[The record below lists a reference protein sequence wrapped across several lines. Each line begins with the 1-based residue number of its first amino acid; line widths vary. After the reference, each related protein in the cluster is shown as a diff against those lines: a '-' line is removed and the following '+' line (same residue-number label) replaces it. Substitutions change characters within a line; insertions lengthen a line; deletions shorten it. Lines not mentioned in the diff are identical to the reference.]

1 MKRLL
6 AAALALAAP
15 LPAQAQV
22 TDANLAKI
30 KHVLVI
36 YAENRSFDHLYGL
49 FPGANGIAN
58 ATDEQKIQRG
68 HDGQPLPA
76 LTVWRD
82 GKPDARFPMLPNGP
96 FRIDAPPLNRG
107 LDEVLPSPIHAFFH
121 NREQI
126 NGGHNDMFVAMST
139 VGGWAMGYVDGS
151 KLKLWQW
158 ATEFTLADNFYMGAF
173 GGSFLN
179 HQYLVCACAPTFPN
193 APYDIR
199 VTLDTDGHLR
209 KKPDSPPATQG
220 PVQVFVDGRSGQV
233 TSDGYAVNTT
243 QPWYQPS
250 GVAPIPGGDPTL
262 ADPKGDPRSGP
273 PLPPQTARTIADT
286 LSAKGVDWAWYS
298 GAWRAAEAEG
308 GKPLEARK
316 VIYKPGEGSPN
327 FQPHHQPLN
336 YYVRFAP
343 GTADRAKYLRDGE
356 DLLAAIADGSLPQ
369 VAFYK
374 PAGVNT
380 QHPSYTDLM
389 RGDAHIADLLT
400 RLRANQKLWG
410 ETLVI
415 VTYDENGGFWDHAAP
430 PSGEG
435 WGDRWGPGTRIP
447 ALLIGPFAKK
457 GHIDHT
463 SYDTGSIIKFLTRRF
478 ALEPLPGVRARVGD
492 LTAALSLE

>member
-6 AAALALAAP
+6 ATALALAAA

-22 TDANLAKI
+22 TDSSLAKI

-68 HDGQPLPA
+68 HDGQPLPFLPLWRGCEA
-76 LTVWRD
+76 NSPGTTV
-82 GKPDARFPMLPNGP
+82 PNGP
-96 FRIDAPPLNRG
+96 FRIDLPPFNCG
-107 LDEVLPSPIHAFFH
+107 VEQMPPSPIHAYFH

-126 NGGHNDMFVAMST
+126 NGGRNDRFVAT
-139 VGGWAMGYVDGS
+139 TNVGGWTMGHIDGS

-179 HQYLVCACAPTFPN
+179 HQYLVCACAPTFPD
-193 APYDIR
+193 APPEIR
-199 VTLDTDGHLR
+199 VILENGHLR
-209 KKPDSPPATQG
+209 KKEG
-220 PVQVFVDGRSGQV
+220 WKPVTEAPTPFEVDPRGGQV

-250 GVAPIPGGDPTL
+250 GVAPTPDGDPTL
-262 ADPKGDPRSGP
+262 AHPKGDPRSGP
-273 PLPPQTARTIADT
+273 PMPPQTARTIADA
-286 LSAKGVDWAWYS
+286 LSDKGVDWAWYS

-308 GKPLEARK
+308 GKPLNARK
-316 VIYKPGEGSPN
+316 VIYKSDPGSPN

-336 YYVRFAP
+336 YYERFKP
-343 GTADRAKYLRDGE
+343 GSTDRAKYLRDGD
-356 DLLAAIADGSLPQ
+356 DLTAAIANSTLPQ

-374 PAGVNT
+374 PAGADT
-380 QHPSYTDLM
+380 QHPSYTTLA
-389 RGDAHIADLLT
+389 RGDAHIDHLLT
-400 RLRANQKLWG
+400 LLRANQKLWS

-435 WGDRWGPGTRIP
+435 WGDAWGPGTRIP
-447 ALLIGPFAKK
+447 AILIGPFAKK

-463 SYDTGSIIKFLTRRF
+463 SYDTGSILKFLTRRF
-478 ALEPLPGVRARVGD
+478 ALEPLPGVRARIGD